1 MDLSTVA
8 LTVANAAAWVLM
20 AGYVGVIVSQ
30 RTLAPSRAEMVVVL
44 AAFWLVTWGGL
55 ARRLKAAEA
64 DLVIGVAWTAVS
76 VALAYGLA
84 RALTRRDQPPP
95 AI

>member
-1 MDLSTVA
+1 VDLSTWLV
-8 LTVANAAAWVLM
+8 VANGCAWALM
-20 AGYVGVIVSQ
+20 ALYVGGIVA
-30 RTLAPSRAEMVVVL
+30 RPHAPSRTESVAVL

-84 RALTRRDQPPP
+84 RALTRRNQPPP

>member
-1 MDLSTVA
+1 MDLNTWLV
-8 LTVANAAAWVLM
+8 VANGCAWVLM

-30 RTLAPSRAEMVVVL
+30 RAHTPSRVEMVVVL

-55 ARRLKAAEA
+55 ARRLKAA

-84 RALTRRDQPPP
+84 RALTRRNQPPP